1 MEPATDGQRK
11 AIGPKK
17 KPTIEAP
24 MSPQKLIE
32 NEPVEVERE
41 ISPQNTINRWNKLRT
56 IMNSMNR
63 LSKSYGLSNLGRAS
77 SRFREGVTENSRTST
92 DQPDDGTAKK

>member
-41 ISPQNTINRWNKLRT
+41 FPQNTINRWNELRT
-56 IMNSMNR
+56 IMNPMNR
-63 LSKSYGLSNLGRAS
+63 LSKSDGCQPSDAYLRAS
-77 SRFREGVTENSRTST
+77 VK
-92 DQPDDGTAKK
+92 A

>member
-1 MEPATDGQRK
+1 MGAGQSMLQIFARARDGGELSVRRAFTRGKGITEEEPHVEPATEGQRK

-41 ISPQNTINRWNKLRT
+41 IPRRT
-56 IMNSMNR
+56 QST
-63 LSKSYGLSNLGRAS
+63 GG
-77 SRFREGVTENSRTST
+77 TS
-92 DQPDDGTAKK
+92 